1 MTRILIRAARAT
13 VAWLNVPVRQERGSQ
28 SVPLCIEAW
37 LIRPTARADFRKSQA
52 IPSDR
57 DYPPRRR
64 TIPQTHAWMVR
75 PC

>member
-13 VAWLNVPVRQERGSQ
+13 VAWLSVPVRQEGGLQ

-37 LIRPTARADFRKSQA
+37 LVRPTARADFRKSQVS
-52 IPSDR
+52 PSER
-57 DYPPRRR
+57 DYPPRRPA
-64 TIPQTHAWMVR
+64 IPQSRAWMVR